1 MEYKPLGK
9 SGMQVSVT
17 GLGCNNFGMRIDEA
31 QTKVVVDKAIELGV
45 TFFDTANIYGG
56 TKSEEFLGKA
66 LGDRRKEVVVATKFA
81 GPVGQG
87 PLYRGGS
94 RRHVIQACEDSL
106 RRLQTDYI
114 DLYQYHFRDPKTPV
128 EETLDALNDLVHAG
142 KVRYIGSSNVTGWMV
157 ADDDWT
163 ARSHHLTPFVSAQN
177 EYSLMNREVEKEVV
191 PACKKYR
198 LGLLPYFPLASGL
211 LTGKYKRGEKPP
223 ADSRI
228 AAWGPRGERML
239 SDENFDIVEKLQAFA
254 DARGKTLL
262 DLAFS
267 WLASHDY
274 VPSVIAG
281 ATKPEQVEA
290 NAKAA
295 EWVLTTEEMAEV
307 DKLSERGES

>member
-1 MEYKPLGK
+1 MEYKTLGK
-9 SGMQVSVT
+9 SGLQVSVT
-17 GLGCNNFGMRIDEA
+17 GLGCNNFGMRIDKD

-45 TFFDTANIYGG
+45 TLFDTANIYGG
-56 TKSEEFLGKA
+56 TKSEEFLGAA
-66 LGDRRKEVVVATKFA
+66 LGDRRKSIVLATKF
-81 GPVGQG
+81 GVTMGQG
-87 PLYRGGS
+87 PLNGGGS

-191 PACKKYR
+191 PACKKYG

-211 LTGKYKRGEKPP
+211 LTGKYQRGEKPP
-223 ADSRI
+223 ADSRL

-239 SDENFDIVEKLQAFA
+239 SDQNFDIVEKLQAFA
-254 DARGKTLL
+254 AERGKTML
-262 DLAFS
+262 DLAFG

-290 NAKAA
+290 NVKAA
-295 EWVLTTEEMAEV
+295 AWVLTADEMAEV
-307 DKLSERGES
+307 DKLSEV

>member
-1 MEYKPLGK
+1 
-9 SGMQVSVT
+9 MQVSVT

>member
-9 SGMQVSVT
+9 SGLQVSAT

-45 TFFDTANIYGG
+45 TLFDTANIYGG

-66 LGDRRKEVVVATKFA
+66 LGDRRKNTVLATKFS

-106 RRLQTDYI
+106 RRLGTDYI

-177 EYSLMNREVEKEVV
+177 EYSLLNRDVEKEVV
-191 PACKKYR
+191 PACQR
-198 LGLLPYFPLASGL
+198 FGLGLLPYFPLASGL
-211 LTGKYKRGEKPP
+211 LTGKYQRGEKPP
-223 ADSRI
+223 ADSRL
-228 AAWGPRGERML
+228 AAWGPRGEKML
-239 SDENFDIVEKLQAFA
+239 SDQNFDIVDKLETFA
-254 DARGKTLL
+254 KERGKTLL

-290 NAKAA
+290 NARAT
-295 EWVLTTEEMAEV
+295 EWKLTPEEMAEV
-307 DKLSERGES
+307 DKLSEV

>member
-17 GLGCNNFGMRIDEA
+17 GLGCNNFGMRIDEE

-45 TFFDTANIYGG
+45 TLFDTANIYGG

-66 LGDRRKEVVVATKFA
+66 LGDRRKNIVLATKF
-81 GPVGQG
+81 GVTIGQG
-87 PLYRGGS
+87 PLNGGGS

-142 KVRYIGSSNVTGWMV
+142 KVRYIGSSNVSGWMV
-157 ADDDWT
+157 TDDDWT

-177 EYSLMNREVEKEVV
+177 EYSLLNRDVEKEVV
-191 PACKKYR
+191 AACKKFG

-211 LTGKYKRGEKPP
+211 LTGKYQRGEKPP
-223 ADSRI
+223 ADSRL
-228 AAWGPRGERML
+228 AAWGPRGEKML
-239 SDENFDIVEKLQAFA
+239 SDRNFDIVDKLEAFA
-254 DARGKTLL
+254 KERGKTLL

-281 ATKPEQVEA
+281 ATRPEQVEA

-295 EWVLTTEEMAEV
+295 EWHLTPEEMAEV
-307 DKLSERGES
+307 DKLSEATG

>member
-1 MEYKPLGK
+1 MDYKPLGK

-45 TFFDTANIYGG
+45 TLFDTANIYGG
-56 TKSEEFLGKA
+56 IKSEEFLGKA
-66 LGDRRKEVVVATKFA
+66 LGDRRKNIVLATKF
-81 GPVGQG
+81 GVTIGQG
-87 PLYRGGS
+87 PLNGGGS

-142 KVRYIGSSNVTGWMV
+142 KVRYIGSSNVAGWMV

-163 ARSHHLTPFVSAQN
+163 ARSCHLTPFVSAQN
-177 EYSLMNREVEKEVV
+177 EYSLLNRDVEKEVA
-191 PACKKYR
+191 PACQRYGV
-198 LGLLPYFPLASGL
+198 GLLPYFPLASGL
-211 LTGKYKRGEKPP
+211 LTGKYQRGEKPP
-223 ADSRI
+223 ADSRL

-239 SDENFDIVEKLQAFA
+239 SDQNFDIVEKLQAFA
-254 DARGKTLL
+254 AERGKTLL
-262 DLAFS
+262 DLAFG
-267 WLASHDY
+267 WLASHAY

-290 NAKAA
+290 NAKAT
-295 EWVLTTEEMAEV
+295 EWVLTPEEMAEV
-307 DKLSERGES
+307 DKLSEAG